1 MAENVEF
8 EEINDA
14 HNEAENKLC
23 NTPQNPLE
31 IELKM
36 WMDVSE
42 RQQEQIKE
50 LQREIITMV
59 KTLRPFMPLLEGRDQ
74 MPGLT
79 DVMAIIP
86 KIPALMNTDD
96 WKNGTAVIQKY
107 LPLIEF

>member
-1 MAENVEF
+1 MSENVEF
-8 EEINDA
+8 EEINPVQ
-14 HNEAENKLC
+14 NEAQNELC
-23 NTPQNPLE
+23 NTPQNSLE
-31 IELKM
+31 QDLKM

-42 RQQEQIKE
+42 MQQEQIKE

-59 KTLRPFMPLLEGRDQ
+59 KTLRPFMPLLEGRDE

-86 KIPALMNTDD
+86 KIPSLMKTDD

-107 LPLIEF
+107 LSLIEF